1 MPIRVALVDD
11 DSTMLDLLRRRIQ
24 RGADMVVARTY
35 RTAEHFLGELPEL
48 NVHVVLMD
56 INMPDMDGIACV
68 LQAKPKRPDVQFLML
83 TVLENPNYVFQA
95 LCAGATGY
103 LLKSSTADELLDG
116 IRDIHDGGSPMSR
129 NIARLVVGSFQDVA
143 QQRINDHLLTDREKE
158 IIDGLAAGHM
168 YKEIAAKLSISTG
181 TVRKHVRNIY
191 QKLQVSRRSE
201 AVRKVYPPGSEGK

>member
-1 MPIRVALVDD
+1 
-11 DSTMLDLLRRRIQ
+11 
-24 RGADMVVARTY
+24 
-35 RTAEHFLGELPEL
+35 
-48 NVHVVLMD
+48 
-56 INMPDMDGIACV
+56 
-68 LQAKPKRPDVQFLML
+68 
-83 TVLENPNYVFQA
+83 
-95 LCAGATGY
+95 
-103 LLKSSTADELLDG
+103 
-116 IRDIHDGGSPMSR
+116 MSR

-201 AVRKVYPPGSEGK
+201 AVRKVYPPRSEGK